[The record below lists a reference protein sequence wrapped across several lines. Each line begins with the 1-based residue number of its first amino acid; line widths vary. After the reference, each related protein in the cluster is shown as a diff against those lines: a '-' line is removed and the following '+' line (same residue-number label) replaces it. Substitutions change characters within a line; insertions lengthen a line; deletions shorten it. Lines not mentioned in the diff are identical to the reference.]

1 MDVAIIAWN
10 AEYPARENAK
20 KATFVPCR
28 VFSLALRKRACV
40 DVDKEKQT
48 AVHGH
53 CKSGENS
60 DTGLKKIQRR

>member
-10 AEYPARENAK
+10 AENPAPENAK
-20 KATFVPCR
+20 KATCVPCR

-48 AVHGH
+48 AMYGH
-53 CKSGENS
+53 CKSGENGE
-60 DTGLKKIQRR
+60 TVLKKIQRR